1 MSDANKLNQ
10 DEPFYAGQ
18 TRILEM
24 VASGA
29 PLPEILW
36 NIVLPMEANGMLNRM
51 Q

>member
-29 PLPEILW
+29 PLPEILLIRRW
-36 NIVLPMEANGMLNRM
+36 TRPVQP
-51 Q
+51 